1 MFQQYRILI
10 TGDSEC
16 RKTNALLN
24 LIKQQYDGNCSVIE
38 KIYLYTKDLNEAK
51 YHYLIKNVKNPQVL
65 IKYWNKMQDFYKKI
79 EEHKP
84 ERKWNVLIVFD
95 DMMADRISN
104 KKTNQMELFIRR
116 RKLNI
121 YKNLFS
127 RYQKILE

>member
-1 MFQQYRILI
+1 
-10 TGDSEC
+10 
-16 RKTNALLN
+16 
-24 LIKQQYDGNCSVIE
+24 
-38 KIYLYTKDLNEAK
+38 
-51 YHYLIKNVKNPQVL
+51 
-65 IKYWNKMQDFYKKI
+65 MQDFYKKI

-121 YKNLFS
+121 YKSLFS